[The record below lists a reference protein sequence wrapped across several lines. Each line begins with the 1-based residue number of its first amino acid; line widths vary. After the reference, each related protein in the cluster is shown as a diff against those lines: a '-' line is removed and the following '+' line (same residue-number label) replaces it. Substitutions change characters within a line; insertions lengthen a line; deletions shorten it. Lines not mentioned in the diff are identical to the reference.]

1 LRKTNNDIKNYIND
15 FISNSSSSNWTYQK
29 GSNYGIELQKL
40 AGSYYRQNSKKLKI
54 QDVKINTNPNDTDA
68 DIVLTFTDFT
78 KKDIE
83 VKSCKDGALNGV
95 TICNSPHLLNDKD
108 ALLINYTISEES
120 GKIYVKDVYE
130 TKLYRL
136 VSINKSGIYKD
147 CLTSTRD
154 TGKKLK
160 GRNFNDFLNTKE
172 EDDYSLSELTD
183 NKLIRKTIL
192 TYSTSKLI
200 DDDYNFSIGE
210 ITEVYNSLKK
220 AKEKKK

>member
-15 FISNSSSSNWTYQK
+15 FISSSSSSNWIYQK

-40 AGSYYRQNSKKLKI
+40 AGSYYKQNSQKFGI
-54 QDVKINTNPNDTDA
+54 QNVKINTNPNDTDA
-68 DIVLTFTDFT
+68 DIVLTFTDLT
-78 KKDIE
+78 QRDIE
-83 VKSCKDGALNGV
+83 VKSCKDGTLNGV

-108 ALLINYTISEES
+108 VLLINYTVSENS

-130 TKLYRL
+130 TQLHRL
-136 VSINKSGIYKD
+136 VSINKSGIYKG

-160 GRNFNDFLNTKE
+160 GRNFNDFLNTNEK
-172 EDDYSLSELTD
+172 DDSSLSELTD
-183 NKLIRKTIL
+183 EKLIRKTIL

-200 DDDYNFSIGE
+200 DDDYNFSIEE
-210 ITEVYNSLKK
+210 ITEIYNFLKK
-220 AKEKKK
+220 EKEKKK